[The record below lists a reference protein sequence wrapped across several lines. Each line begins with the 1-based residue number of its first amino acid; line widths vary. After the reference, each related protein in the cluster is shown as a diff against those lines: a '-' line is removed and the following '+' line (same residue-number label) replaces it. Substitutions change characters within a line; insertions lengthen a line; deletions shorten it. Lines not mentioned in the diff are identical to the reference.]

1 MNTQKEVF
9 NKLFKEDKTEL
20 SADGISKILNEVK
33 SLQNNIDNS
42 EKKSKK
48 LISNLKENI
57 SDISFLKNS
66 YTSNKK
72 EISSKLNVL
81 NKNFNTIYK
90 QAKDL
95 GVDLK
100 NIPAYKDYLSAK
112 KILDDSFDKNQDF
125 WANISKYI

>member
-1 MNTQKEVF
+1 MNTQREVF
-9 NKLFKEDKTEL
+9 NKLFKEEKTEL

-33 SLQNNIDNS
+33 SLQNNIDAS
-42 EKKSKK
+42 DKKSKK
-48 LISNLKENI
+48 LISSLKKNI
-57 SDISFLKNS
+57 SDISVLKNS

-72 EISSKLNVL
+72 EINSKTNVL
-81 NKNFNTIYK
+81 DKNFNTIYK

-125 WANISKYI
+125 WSDISKYI

>member
-1 MNTQKEVF
+1 MNTQREVF
-9 NKLFKEDKTEL
+9 NKLFKEEKTEL

-33 SLQNNIDNS
+33 SLQNDIDAS
-42 EKKSKK
+42 DKKSKK
-48 LISNLKENI
+48 LISSLKKNI
-57 SDISFLKNS
+57 SDISVLKNS

-72 EISSKLNVL
+72 EINSKSNVL
-81 NKNFNTIYK
+81 DKNFNTIYK

-125 WANISKYI
+125 WSDISKYI

>member
-1 MNTQKEVF
+1 MNTEKRVF
-9 NKLFKEDKTEL
+9 AKLFKAEEVEL

-33 SLQNNIDNS
+33 SLQNDIDAS
-42 EKKSKK
+42 GKKSKK
-48 LISNLKENI
+48 LISSLKKNI
-57 SDISFLKNS
+57 SDISVLKNS

-72 EISSKLNVL
+72 EINSKSNVL
-81 NKNFNTIYK
+81 DKNFNTIYK

-125 WANISKYI
+125 WSDISKYI